1 VSGCTSPAGTTS
13 ATVNA
18 IPAAPT
24 AGNGGPYCAGV
35 TVSLTASTIPG
46 ATYAW
51 TGPNS
56 FTSTLQNPT
65 ISAATTAASG
75 TYSVTA
81 TVNGCISPA
90 GTTAVVVKAA
100 PATPVITAPASTAAG
115 TTGLTASVV
124 SHAGSSWFWTIQ
136 NGTITSGQATS
147 SISFTAGSAGQT
159 TLTVVETNALGC
171 VSAPGTATVTVA
183 PAGSA
188 VSFYTLPPCRVLDTR
203 NPTGPLAGPSLQP
216 GATRTFDVAASA
228 CGIPATAKAISVN
241 LTVTGPVGPGHLT
254 LYPGDAVQAPLASTI
269 NFSANQTRA
278 NNAVLPLASD
288 GSGTIN
294 VLAGTGGTVD
304 FILDVNGYLE

>member
-1 VSGCTSPAGTTS
+1 
-13 ATVNA
+13 
-18 IPAAPT
+18 
-24 AGNGGPYCAGV
+24 
-35 TVSLTASTIPG
+35 
-46 ATYAW
+46 
-51 TGPNS
+51 
-56 FTSTLQNPT
+56 
-65 ISAATTAASG
+65 
-75 TYSVTA
+75 
-81 TVNGCISPA
+81 
-90 GTTAVVVKAA
+90 
-100 PATPVITAPASTAAG
+100 
-115 TTGLTASVV
+115 
-124 SHAGSSWFWTIQ
+124 
-136 NGTITSGQATS
+136 
-147 SISFTAGSAGQT
+147 
-159 TLTVVETNALGC
+159 
-171 VSAPGTATVTVA
+171 VSAPGNATVTVA
-183 PAGSA
+183 GPPEL
-188 VSFYTLPPCRVLDTR
+188 FYTLPPCRVLDTR